1 MSEEDIDIEI
11 PKTSQQLMQA
21 LENELLN
28 D

>member
-1 MSEEDIDIEI
+1 MDEEDIDIEI
-11 PKTSQQLMQA
+11 PKTSQQRLQA